1 MHRYTWRSLLLEIVV
16 VLGAVALLL
25 PFWMLM
31 MGSFKSLP
39 EIQSSPAIAPP
50 ANPTLENFAM
60 LLGPDSDSSG
70 RVLGGLS
77 SSLII
82 TAASVVL
89 LIVIGSLAAYALAR
103 STSTWSMRTY
113 YLFLLAIVLPTQ
125 LATLPLYIAARTLG
139 LTGTLGGMI
148 LIYTGQMLPLAVF
161 LYGSFFRGL
170 PRDYEEAALIDGA
183 ARFQIFSRVVF
194 PLMAPATGTVAIL
207 AGLVIWNDF
216 FTALI
221 FLGGTENQT
230 LPVVLYS
237 YVGSLVSQWNLI
249 FALVL
254 ISMVPILIFYAFA
267 QRKFIQGFS
276 GGLKA

>member
-1 MHRYTWRSLLLEIVV
+1 MHRYTWRSLVLEVVV
-16 VLGAVALLL
+16 VLAAVGLLM
-25 PFWMLM
+25 PFWILLV
-31 MGSFKSLP
+31 GSLKSLP
-39 EIQSSPAIAPP
+39 EIQSTAAVAPP
-50 ANPTLENFAM
+50 GNPTFENFVT
-60 LLGPDSDSSG
+60 LLGPGSDSSG
-70 RVLGGLS
+70 SVLGGLG

-82 TAASVVL
+82 TATSVVL
-89 LIVIGSLAAYALAR
+89 LVGTGSIAAYALAR
-103 STSTWSMRTY
+103 ATSGWSSRVY

-125 LATLPLYIAARTLG
+125 LGTLPLYIAARTLG
-139 LTGTLGGMI
+139 LTGTVWGMVI
-148 LIYTGQMLPLAVF
+148 IYTGQLLPLAVF

-183 ARFQIFSRVVF
+183 SRFQIFSRVVF
-194 PLMAPATGTVAIL
+194 PLMSPATGTVAIL

-221 FLGGTENQT
+221 FLGGTDNQT

-267 QRKFIQGFS
+267 QRRFIQGFS